1 MYFGDLSNSGGKM
14 MRSILGGFIFVLL
27 LACGLVFASPYIA
40 LEGLRDALESGDAED
55 ISNRIDF
62 PLLRLNMKEQL
73 NATMAKNVD
82 RESEDNPFA
91 ALATSMAS
99 LVIENAL
106 DALVTPAG
114 VAKLVAG
121 QQLLDPEGADENQIP
136 DDDSNTRRNL
146 LSEARVVH
154 DSLDSVSVWVPNDYG
169 NEFRIVMRRFGMTWK
184 LTNVILSESGV

>member
-1 MYFGDLSNSGGKM
+1 
-14 MRSILGGFIFVLL
+14 
-27 LACGLVFASPYIA
+27 
-40 LEGLRDALESGDAED
+40 
-55 ISNRIDF
+55 
-62 PLLRLNMKEQL
+62 MKDQL
-73 NATMAKNVD
+73 HAVMAKNVG

-99 LVIENAL
+99 LVIDKAL

-121 QQLLDPEGADENQIP
+121 QQLLDPQAP
-136 DDDSNTRRNL
+136 DDNQTPDGDSNTRRNL

-154 DSLDSVSVWVPNDYG
+154 DSLDRVSVWVPNDYG

-184 LTNVILSESGV
+184 LTNVIMSESGV

>member
-1 MYFGDLSNSGGKM
+1 M

-136 DDDSNTRRNL
+136 DDDSNTRRSAL
-146 LSEARVVH
+146 P
-154 DSLDSVSVWVPNDYG
+154 SVSPNPRSRG
-169 NEFRIVMRRFGMTWK
+169 SAVT
-184 LTNVILSESGV
+184 VA

>member
-1 MYFGDLSNSGGKM
+1 M
-14 MRSILGGFIFVLL
+14 MRSILGGFILVLL
-27 LACGLVFASPYIA
+27 LAGGFAFASPYIA

-55 ISNRIDF
+55 ISDRVDF
-62 PLLRLNMKEQL
+62 PLLRLNMKDQL
-73 NATMAKNVD
+73 HAVMAKNVG

-99 LVIENAL
+99 LVIDKAL

-121 QQLLDPEGADENQIP
+121 QQLLDPQAP
-136 DDDSNTRRNL
+136 DDNQTPDGDSNTRRNL

-154 DSLDSVSVWVPNDYG
+154 DSLDRVSVWVPNDYG

-184 LTNVILSESGV
+184 LTNVIMSESGV